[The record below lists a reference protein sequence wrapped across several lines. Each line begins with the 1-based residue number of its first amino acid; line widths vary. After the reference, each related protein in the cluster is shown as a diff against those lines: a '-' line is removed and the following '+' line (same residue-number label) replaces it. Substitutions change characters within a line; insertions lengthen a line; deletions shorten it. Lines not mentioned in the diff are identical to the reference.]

1 VFDQQLLLAALTE
14 REFRHWLEQGQ
25 IERLRAGETLI
36 EADDFPDLYLVLEGR
51 FLVQRKEV
59 APGVL
64 GLDEFLTGWMT
75 DREWMADSAMT
86 LLRLDSGRFGQILA
100 TDPKRRHQFHQSV
113 LPMLAAR
120 LYRQLHPTPV
130 WPVAVTRGL
139 ERGVSRFAQL
149 KHRLL

>member
-1 VFDQQLLLAALTE
+1 MFDQQVLLAALTE

-25 IERLRAGETLI
+25 IETLRAGETLI

-51 FLVQRKEV
+51 FLMPNHDMP
-59 APGVL
+59 PGIL

-75 DREWMADSAMT
+75 DREWIADTAMR

-100 TDPKRRHQFHQSV
+100 TDPKRRHQFHQAM
-113 LPMLAAR
+113 LPVLAAR
-120 LYRQLHPTPV
+120 LFRQMHRSPA

-139 ERGVSRFAQL
+139 ERGVTRFAQL
-149 KHRLL
+149 KRRLR